1 MEIVFDFPPNIEELR
16 KHFTLKKT
24 VVFTYGNKLYNPGR
38 GNIDEHLMK
47 HEQTHSR
54 QQSSHLTPAEWWGRY
69 IEDPKFRLSQE
80 LEAYRIQYKSFAVDK
95 DRNKT
100 FLFLHGIASDLS
112 SGIYGN
118 AISYD
123 EAKRLIRQ

>member
-16 KHFTLKKT
+16 KHFDLKESI
-24 VVFTYGNKLYNPGR
+24 VFTYGNKLYNPGH

-54 QQSSHLTPAEWWGRY
+54 QQVEDPAGWWEKY
-69 IEDPKFRLSQE
+69 IADPKFRVSQE
-80 LEAYRIQYKSFAVDK
+80 LEAYRNQYRSFAVGK

-100 FLFLHGIASDLS
+100 FLFLHRIAKDLS
-112 SGIYGN
+112 SGIYGSVLSYQE
-118 AISYD
+118 AI
-123 EAKRLIRQ
+123 KLIKQ